1 MIRIFTGDVMY
12 RVFAL
17 LGLSLCLAVPSTTYA
32 ATIDDLSLDSIPMRP
47 SLPPGQHTGELAMT
61 LPPAADIAEALD
73 SGPATR
79 QALGPKVMVRVD
91 LSAQTMTVLVGGKLA
106 HSWKVSTARR
116 GYMTPTGF
124 WTPYRMHVMWHSRKY
139 DNAPMPNSIFFH
151 EGYAIHATPYVK
163 QLGKPASH
171 GCIRLHPDN
180 AKALYALVRQY
191 GPSAVRVSI
200 EP

>member
-17 LGLSLCLAVPSTTYA
+17 LGLSLCLAGASTAHA
-32 ATIDDLSLDSIPMRP
+32 ATADDLSLDTITMRP
-47 SLPPGQHTGELAMT
+47 SLSPGQHSGEMAMT
-61 LPPAADIAEALD
+61 LPPAADIAEALGA
-73 SGPATR
+73 GPATR

-91 LSAQTMTVLVGGKLA
+91 ISLQTMTVLVRGKVA
-106 HSWKVSTARR
+106 HVWKVSTARR
-116 GYMTPTGF
+116 GYITPTGF
-124 WTPYRMHVMWHSRKY
+124 WTPYRMHTMWHSRKY

-163 QLGKPASH
+163 RLGKPASH
-171 GCIRLHPDN
+171 GCVRLHPDN
-180 AKALYALVRQY
+180 AKTLFALVRDY
-191 GPSAVRVSI
+191 GRAAVRVSI